1 MGFSRQEYWSGV
13 PHASWYDQGQKEH
26 LKGSVVYW
34 LDKGIKEEK
43 GENWSVK
50 MILSSDNKRDTGGE
64 TYLIEKP
71 VYSVLF
77 YWEVWLW

>member
-1 MGFSRQEYWSGV
+1 MVWPGEK
-13 PHASWYDQGQKEH
+13 KEQ
-26 LKGSVVYW
+26 LKVSVVYW
-34 LDKGIKEEK
+34 LDKVVKEEK
-43 GENWSVK
+43 GKNWSAK
-50 MILSSDNKRDTGGE
+50 MILSSEPNKRDTDGE